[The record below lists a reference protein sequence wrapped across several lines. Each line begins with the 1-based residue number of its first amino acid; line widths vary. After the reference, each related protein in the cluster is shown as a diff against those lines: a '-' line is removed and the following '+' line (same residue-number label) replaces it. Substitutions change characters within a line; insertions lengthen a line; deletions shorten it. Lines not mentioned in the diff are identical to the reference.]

1 VAAVAVDPDGD
12 LGGVEAE
19 EVAPLDARNA
29 TLVDE
34 ASDMT
39 DVDTQLA
46 GDLADA
52 DESTGCRRRRGG
64 HEMSLLVFVCLF
76 G

>member
-1 VAAVAVDPDGD
+1 
-12 LGGVEAE
+12 
-19 EVAPLDARNA
+19 
-29 TLVDE
+29 
-34 ASDMT
+34 MT